1 MKNKI
6 VYFICIALVIL
17 GAVACHFAK
26 IEAVQ
31 ATAFAVT
38 MFSAGLAVSK
48 LWAERKGT
56 TPTWLLVLSLVLTG
70 VGAFVAGV
78 TGVLAEEQITQIIG
92 YVFSIIAII
101 AGIVVAFIKPKT
113 EVAKVSQSKKKA

>member
-1 MKNKI
+1 MKSKL

-17 GAVACHFAK
+17 GTVACHFSK
-26 IEAVQ
+26 IPAVQ

-48 LWAERKGT
+48 LWAERKGQ
-56 TPTWLLVLSLVLTG
+56 TPTWLLILSLALTG

-78 TGVLAEEQITQIIG
+78 TGVLAEEEITQIMG
-92 YVFSIIAII
+92 YVFSILSII

-113 EVAKVSQSKKKA
+113 ATPKKE